1 MSACVRPRKIIS
13 ASLYT
18 FDEFVYERHAE
29 QKLMVLRTRDSTSL
43 ETATVRRIVKAAKTF
58 CFILIG

>member
-1 MSACVRPRKIIS
+1 MSAYDVRSRKIIS

-29 QKLMVLRTRDSTSL
+29 QKLMVYYARAILLR
-43 ETATVRRIVKAAKTF
+43 
-58 CFILIG
+58 